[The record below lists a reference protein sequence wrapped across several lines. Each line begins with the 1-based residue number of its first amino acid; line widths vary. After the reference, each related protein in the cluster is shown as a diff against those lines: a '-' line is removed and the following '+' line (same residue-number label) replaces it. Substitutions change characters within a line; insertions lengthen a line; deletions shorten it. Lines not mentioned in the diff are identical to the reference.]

1 MGGELKLKSE
11 LGKGSEFYF
20 SAVFSLADPNVE
32 EEMKTEQ
39 EKKKAGGAEGI
50 SLEHRNILLAE
61 DNDLNAEIA
70 IELLKMKGA
79 RRVQG
84 GEWKTGCGTVYGEQS
99 RNVSCHSYGSPDA

>member
-1 MGGELKLKSE
+1 M
-11 LGKGSEFYF
+11 
-20 SAVFSLADPNVE
+20 E

-70 IELLKMKGA
+70 IELLKMKGPA
-79 RRVQG
+79 CAGRRMENGLWNCLWRAVP
-84 GEWKTGCGTVYGEQS
+84 ERIMPFLWIS
-99 RNVSCHSYGSPDA
+99 RCLR